1 MYPEKHHNR
10 GRDLAFLT
18 PAKNVE
24 RRLEPMK
31 VNVALFDDEQDVE
44 KEELQGEEP
53 AGKSPPYV
61 PDEDG
66 DDEEDESDS
75 HSRLKTA
82 LLVALMLGGFAVF
95 VFNMM
100 GFVNNVR
107 LDNQGTP
114 NAIYEEL
121 DRLEHF
127 LDVGDDG
134 SVTVSVAEREESEVP
149 THADRDGPPGGAA
162 QTASPGSGDED
173 KDSQKAVDD
182 ALNYAALKEQ
192 ELKNA
197 EDMLDSALRRNDE
210 LQQQIDQ
217 LTGGS

>member
-1 MYPEKHHNR
+1 
-10 GRDLAFLT
+10 
-18 PAKNVE
+18 
-24 RRLEPMK
+24 MK
-31 VNVALFDDEQDVE
+31 VNMTLFDDEQDVE

-53 AGKSPPYV
+53 AGESPPPA

-82 LLVALMLGGFAVF
+82 LLVVLMLGGFAVF

-127 LDVGDDG
+127 LDVGEDG

-149 THADRDGPPGGAA
+149 THADRDGPPGGVAE
-162 QTASPGSGDED
+162 TASPGSEDTDE
-173 KDSQKAVDD
+173 DSQKAIDD

-210 LQQQIDQ
+210 LQQQINQ